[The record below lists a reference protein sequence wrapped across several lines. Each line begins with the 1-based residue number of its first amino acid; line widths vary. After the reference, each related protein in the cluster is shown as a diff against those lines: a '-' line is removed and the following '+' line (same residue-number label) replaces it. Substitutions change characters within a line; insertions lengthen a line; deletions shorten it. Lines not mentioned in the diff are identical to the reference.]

1 MLATN
6 QRRIQMLPFST
17 YNHSIIVGTN
27 QELLASSPCCKML
40 LFTNDDGNLYLS
52 KQTDADD
59 FIIAAINENDAN
71 SEIHGSN
78 NDMTLAD
85 AVKAG
90 DVRVKDYLDT
100 IKLGAD
106 EE

>member
-1 MLATN
+1 
-6 QRRIQMLPFST
+6 MLPFSNE
-17 YNHSIIVGTN
+17 YSPRY
-27 QELLASSPCCKML
+27 QELLASSPDGKIL

-59 FIIAAINENDAN
+59 FTIASINENDAN
-71 SEIHGSN
+71 SEIHGSD

-90 DVRVKDYLDT
+90 DVRVKDYLSDDF
-100 IKLGAD
+100 IGAMAMFEFSD

>member
-1 MLATN
+1 
-6 QRRIQMLPFST
+6 MLPFST
-17 YNHSIIVGTN
+17 YNQSIIVGTN

-40 LFTNDDGNLYLS
+40 LFTNAGDLYLS
-52 KQTDADD
+52 KLTDSDD
-59 FIIAAINENDAN
+59 FIIASINENDAN
-71 SEIHGSN
+71 REIHGSD

-90 DVRVKDYLDT
+90 DVSIKDY
-100 IKLGAD
+100 LGAD